1 MFAVAAGNVNGG
13 LVDFF
18 HGVQVAIMFGL
29 MTNIV
34 QFAWWK
40 VKGKKHLSHWARMRP
55 VYLLMF
61 ATILVCTQPVSMLVI
76 GSWAS
81 IPNFFFDGGDMGAAC
96 GFGGKLPASC
106 GATTCSAVNPDLAVQ
121 YIWKK
126 TGCTKDINPLLDTYY
141 NSGLTPMKVASEI
154 ELLCKGPYPGLDS
167 SLCHDSDP
175 AFKGC
180 KAVDTVDKNTDFTAC
195 ADDPFSKAS
204 KCAGT
209 CDMDSNALFPN
220 TTKGVLIQIFCTY
233 GGFVVMFCG
242 VFEATGLHKKIMK
255 KWHNLRRAM

>member
-1 MFAVAAGNVNGG
+1 
-13 LVDFF
+13 
-18 HGVQVAIMFGL
+18 
-29 MTNIV
+29 
-34 QFAWWK
+34 
-40 VKGKKHLSHWARMRP
+40 
-55 VYLLMF
+55 
-61 ATILVCTQPVSMLVI
+61 
-76 GSWAS
+76 
-81 IPNFFFDGGDMGAAC
+81 
-96 GFGGKLPASC
+96 
-106 GATTCSAVNPDLAVQ
+106 
-121 YIWKK
+121 
-126 TGCTKDINPLLDTYY
+126 
-141 NSGLTPMKVASEI
+141 MKVASEI
-154 ELLCKGPYPGLDS
+154 ELLCNNKYKGFNS
-167 SLCHDSDP
+167 NLCHPDTD
-175 AFKGC
+175 FKC